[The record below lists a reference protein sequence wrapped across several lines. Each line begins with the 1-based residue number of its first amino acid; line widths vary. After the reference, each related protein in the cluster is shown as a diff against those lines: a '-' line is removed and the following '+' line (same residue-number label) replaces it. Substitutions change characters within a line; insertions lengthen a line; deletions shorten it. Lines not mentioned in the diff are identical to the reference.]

1 MNVISHGESACDKIR
16 GYLDSYISNE
26 LLVETNHE
34 VLRHLESCPSCSA
47 EVEARSRVRTRL
59 RAAVESQKVPA
70 DLTVKIRQM
79 VHRQQSR
86 FLPTAAWSLWAMAA
100 AAAVVLSVGV
110 WVTRARTGMPDSLD
124 VADRAGQDVFI
135 QRVSRTVSKV
145 LRVGLGD
152 HIHCAVFRKYPKNPP
167 AVAQLAET
175 MGPVFQGLVP
185 LVKASVPDR
194 FRILMAHQCSYG
206 TRRFIHVTLSDGA
219 NLMSLVIARKEP
231 GESLDGL
238 SPSTRASGVPVYQ
251 GQAERYEIAGFET
264 AQYLAFVISDMNAG
278 NNLQMASNIA
288 PPVHDFLAKL

>member
-1 MNVISHGESACDKIR
+1 MNVISHGDSACEKIR

-34 VLRHLESCPSCSA
+34 VLRHLEGCPTCAA

-59 RAAVESQKVPA
+59 KAAVESQQVPA
-70 DLTVKIRQM
+70 GLPIKIRQM
-79 VHRQQSR
+79 IHRRQSR

-100 AAAVVLSVGV
+100 AAAVVLAAGI
-110 WVTRARTGMPDSLD
+110 WVTRARTGMPESLD

-135 QRVSRTVSKV
+135 QKVSQTVSRV

-152 HIHCAVFRKYPKNPP
+152 HIHCAVFRRYPKNPP
-167 AVAQLAET
+167 AVAQLAESI
-175 MGPVFQGLVP
+175 GPAFQGLVP
-185 LVKASVPDR
+185 VVQASVPDR
-194 FRILMAHQCSYG
+194 YRIIMAHQCGYSG
-206 TRRFIHVTLSDGA
+206 RRFVHVTLSDGS

-231 GESLDGL
+231 GESLEGL

-264 AQYLAFVISDMNAG
+264 AQYLAFVISDLNAG
-278 NNLQMASNIA
+278 NNLLMASNLA
-288 PPVHDFLAKL
+288 FPVHDFLAKL